1 MLEYFTHKKVKKH
14 KADKEEKERLDQEGK
29 NEAAAAKTATA
40 APTNSTSPTI
50 VSTPSEQQQQQQ
62 PPQSP
67 DALGQRLLDNEDEQF
82 LRSLTAS
89 ERDAAAASATAFAS
103 DDDPLARPPL
113 PSRPQ
118 TIDMAWESDASSVA
132 EGKTNKELK
141 DTKSTTEAPTDA
153 AKPNRLSF
161 ITSIPRSISVRVK
174 NTTSKDKSK
183 GKGTGPKANTLAVPS
198 GTEADR
204 EQAEVERVL
213 NDLSLA
219 SSTDNKVFSL
229 SKDSAEVVQRFTQV
243 LKDLTN
249 GVPTAYNDLVKLIED
264 RDTVISKNFDKLP
277 KGLQKLVTQLPDQ
290 LSAKLGPEVLAMAAE
305 AQGLAAGSAGVSMKG
320 AAKQFANPKN
330 LHDLVTKPGAVV
342 SLLKG
347 IVNAL
352 KARWPAFIGTNVIWS
367 VAVFLLLSVL
377 WYCYKRGREERLIR
391 EAGENPIDGKDR
403 IEELPDDLQLPAP
416 PQDEASSAVDGRP
429 LISPSPLNPANEVS
443 TSSSATPRK

>member
-29 NEAAAAKTATA
+29 NEAAAATAKTTTA
-40 APTNSTSPTI
+40 APTNSASPTI
-50 VSTPSEQQQQQQ
+50 VSAPPEQQPQ
-62 PPQSP
+62 PLQSP

-82 LRSLTAS
+82 LRSLAAS
-89 ERDAAAASATAFAS
+89 ERDAASAAPFAS
-103 DDDPLARPPL
+103 DDDPLTRPPL

-132 EGKTNKELK
+132 ETKTDKNLK
-141 DTKSTTEAPTDA
+141 DTNPTVETPTDA

-174 NTTSKDKSK
+174 NTASK
-183 GKGTGPKANTLAVPS
+183 GKDKGKGPGPKANALAVPS

-305 AQGLAAGSAGVSMKG
+305 AQGLAAGTAGVSMKG

-367 VAVFLLLSVL
+367 VAVFRKSLKYYQIYLASARPMPEREKTNNLFSFSLSYSSPLSPLVLLQARSRGASHP
-377 WYCYKRGREERLIR
+377 RGRR
-391 EAGENPIDGKDR
+391 EPHRRQGPN
-403 IEELPDDLQLPAP
+403 
-416 PQDEASSAVDGRP
+416 
-429 LISPSPLNPANEVS
+429 
-443 TSSSATPRK
+443 